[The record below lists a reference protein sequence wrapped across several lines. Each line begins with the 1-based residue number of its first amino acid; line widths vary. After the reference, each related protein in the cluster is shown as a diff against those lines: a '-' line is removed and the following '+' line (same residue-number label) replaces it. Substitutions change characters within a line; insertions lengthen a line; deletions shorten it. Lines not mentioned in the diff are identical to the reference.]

1 MNTTKDLLNAI
12 VSGNNIEAERI
23 FQNDMANRV
32 GDKLEMQR
40 RDVANSF
47 VKSPVEYVDQEVDV
61 NEED

>member
-23 FQNDMANRV
+23 FQDDMAQRV
-32 GDKLEMQR
+32 GGKLEMQR
-40 RDVANSF
+40 REVSNSF
-47 VKSPVEYVDQEVDV
+47 VKSPIEYVDQEADI

>member
-23 FQNDMANRV
+23 FQDDMANRV
-32 GDKLEMQR
+32 GNKLEMQR

-47 VKSPVEYVDQEVDV
+47 VKSPIEYD
-61 NEED
+61 EED

>member
-40 RDVANSF
+40 REVANSF
-47 VKSPVEYVDQEVDV
+47 VKLPVEY

>member
-23 FQNDMANRV
+23 FQDDMANRV
-32 GDKLEMQR
+32 GNKLEMQR
-40 RDVANSF
+40 REVANSF
-47 VKSPVEYVDQEVDV
+47 VKSPVEDV

>member
-1 MNTTKDLLNAI
+1 MNATKDLLNAI

-23 FQNDMANRV
+23 FQDDMANRV

-47 VKSPVEYVDQEVDV
+47 VKSPVEYVDQEADV

>member
-23 FQNDMANRV
+23 FQDDMANRV

-47 VKSPVEYVDQEVDV
+47 VKSPIEYD
-61 NEED
+61 EED

>member
-23 FQNDMANRV
+23 FQDDMANRV
-32 GDKLEMQR
+32 GSKLEMQR
-40 RDVANSF
+40 REIANSF
-47 VKSPVEYVDQEVDV
+47 VKSPIEDV

>member
-1 MNTTKDLLNAI
+1 MNDTKDLLNAI

-23 FQNDMANRV
+23 FQNDMADRV
-32 GDKLEMQR
+32 GNKLEMQR

-47 VKSPVEYVDQEVDV
+47 VKSPIEDV

>member
-32 GDKLEMQR
+32 GNKLEMQR
-40 RDVANSF
+40 REVANSF
-47 VKSPVEYVDQEVDV
+47 VKSPVEYVDQEADV

>member
-40 RDVANSF
+40 REVANSF
-47 VKSPVEYVDQEVDV
+47 VKSPVEYVDQEADV

>member
-23 FQNDMANRV
+23 FQDNMANRV
-32 GDKLEMQR
+32 GDKLEIQR
-40 RDVANSF
+40 REVANSF
-47 VKSPVEYVDQEVDV
+47 VKSPIEYVDQEADV

>member
-23 FQNDMANRV
+23 FQDDMANRV

-40 RDVANSF
+40 REVANSF
-47 VKSPVEYVDQEVDV
+47 VKSPIEYVDQEADI

>member
-23 FQNDMANRV
+23 FQDDMANRV

-40 RDVANSF
+40 REVSNSF
-47 VKSPVEYVDQEVDV
+47 VKSPIEYVDQEVDV

>member
-23 FQNDMANRV
+23 FQDDMANRV
-32 GDKLEMQR
+32 GSKLEMQR
-40 RDVANSF
+40 REVANSF
-47 VKSPVEYVDQEVDV
+47 VKSPIEDV

>member
-1 MNTTKDLLNAI
+1 MSNTKELVDAI
-12 VSGNNIEAERI
+12 TSGNNVEAERI
-23 FQNDMANRV
+23 FQDNMAARV

-47 VKSPVEYVDQEVDV
+47 VKTPIDFVDQEADV

>member
-23 FQNDMANRV
+23 FQNHMADRV
-32 GDKLEMQR
+32 GNKLEMQR
-40 RDVANSF
+40 REVANSF
-47 VKSPVEYVDQEVDV
+47 VKSPIEDV

>member
-1 MNTTKDLLNAI
+1 MSDTKDLLNAI

-23 FQNDMANRV
+23 FQNDMADRV
-32 GDKLEMQR
+32 GNKLEMQR

-47 VKSPVEYVDQEVDV
+47 VKSPVEYVDQEADV

>member
-1 MNTTKDLLNAI
+1 MNATKDLLNAI

-23 FQNDMANRV
+23 FQDDMANRV
-32 GDKLEMQR
+32 GNKLEMQR

-47 VKSPVEYVDQEVDV
+47 VKSPVEYVDQEADV

>member
-23 FQNDMANRV
+23 FQDDMANRV

-40 RDVANSF
+40 REVANSF
-47 VKSPVEYVDQEVDV
+47 VKSPVEYVDQEADV

>member
-23 FQNDMANRV
+23 FQDDMANRV

-47 VKSPVEYVDQEVDV
+47 VKSSVEYVDQEADV

>member
-1 MNTTKDLLNAI
+1 MNATKDLLNAI

-23 FQNDMANRV
+23 FQDDMANRV
-32 GDKLEMQR
+32 GNKLEMQR

-47 VKSPVEYVDQEVDV
+47 VKSPIEYVDQEADV

>member
-32 GDKLEMQR
+32 GGKLEMHR

-47 VKSPVEYVDQEVDV
+47 VKSPVEYD
-61 NEED
+61 EED